1 MRRRFIIAL
10 VIALILP
17 LAGADALAAKKS
29 RASRK
34 SARAATKKAKGGK
47 AARGKVT
54 KRERGRREVA
64 RRGRRGR
71 GRDRIAS
78 RGRRRRHEARYQPV
92 NRQNDSQEPEAAAAP
107 RSMASGIS
115 TERASEIQEA
125 LIKAGYLEGPASGQ
139 YDEKTV
145 EAMKQFQTAN
155 KLAATG
161 MPTAHALK
169 RLGVSKRS
177 SDGYAVPVKSVSVGE
192 KKPQ

>member
-1 MRRRFIIAL
+1 MRRRLIITL
-10 VIALILP
+10 VIALILS
-17 LAGADALAAKKS
+17 LASADALAAKKS
-29 RASRK
+29 RAGRK
-34 SARAATKKAKGGK
+34 PARAAAKKAKGGK
-47 AARGKVT
+47 VARGKAA
-54 KRERGRREVA
+54 KRERGRKEVS

-78 RGRRRRHEARYQPV
+78 RGRRHRREARYQPV
-92 NRQNDSQEPEAAAAP
+92 NRQNESQEPDAPTAP
-107 RSMASGIS
+107 RPVASGIS

-125 LIKAGYLEGPASGQ
+125 LIKQGYLEGPASGQ

-145 EAMKQFQTAN
+145 EAMKQFQAAN
-155 KLAATG
+155 KIPATG
-161 MPTAHALK
+161 MPTAQALK